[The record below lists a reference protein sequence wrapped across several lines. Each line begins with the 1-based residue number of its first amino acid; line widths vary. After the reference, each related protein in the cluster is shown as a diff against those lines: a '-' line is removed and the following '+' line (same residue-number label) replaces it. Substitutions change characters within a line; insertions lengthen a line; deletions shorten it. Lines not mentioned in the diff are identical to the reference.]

1 MSDQMPEGVT
11 VDRTGDKP
19 VRTDNRSVM
28 KMLHDELAAH
38 FGAKEPTVNS
48 GGKRMGLDEAVDE
61 AVKGAPA
68 PGSEEY

>member
-1 MSDQMPEGVT
+1 MADQMPEGVT

-38 FGAKEPTVNS
+38 FGAKERTVNS
-48 GGKRMGLDEAVDE
+48 GGKQMGLDEAVDE
-61 AVKGAPA
+61 AVRGAPA

>member
-1 MSDQMPEGVT
+1 MADQMPEGVT
-11 VDRTGDKP
+11 VDRTGDVP
-19 VRTDNRSVM
+19 VRKDSRSVM

-38 FGAKEPTVNS
+38 FAAKEPNVNS

-61 AVKGAPA
+61 AVRGAPA